1 MWLDDWDGKVPIPVI
16 LKPRPLWSGKQ
27 IINMFLPRVNLV
39 RKASWY
45 NDKEVADLS
54 PTDSQVRVHL
64 CHLPSSSICDSMHC
78 GLDHVTL
85 FCQVLI
91 QSGYLLQG
99 TLCKKTLGAA
109 GGGLI
114 HIIFME
120 HGSDAANAFLSQCQ
134 YTVNYWLL
142 QHGFSIGIGDTV
154 ADEATMATINTTINQ
169 VRWLGPQS
177 ICETPGWGS
186 STGRVSS
193 HVTDPS
199 AGQG

>member
-1 MWLDDWDGKVPIPVI
+1 MYCALRRFCGGF
-16 LKPRPLWSGKQ
+16 SC
-27 IINMFLPRVNLV
+27 LPHHYR
-39 RKASWY
+39 
-45 NDKEVADLS
+45 
-54 PTDSQVRVHL
+54 
-64 CHLPSSSICDSMHC
+64 CFM
-78 GLDHVTL
+78 
-85 FCQVLI
+85 QVLI

-169 VRWLGPQS
+169 VR
-177 ICETPGWGS
+177 
-186 STGRVSS
+186 
-193 HVTDPS
+193 
-199 AGQG
+199 